1 MLNTVAAVLKD
12 GFKLASLVFFVMY
25 SLNAKQEKKM
35 GYLILAIYTAVVAA
49 TFFS

>member
-1 MLNTVAAVLKD
+1 MLNTVAAILKD

-25 SLNAKQEKKM
+25 AINTRQEKKM
-35 GYLILAIYTAVVAA
+35 EYLMLAIYTAVIAA